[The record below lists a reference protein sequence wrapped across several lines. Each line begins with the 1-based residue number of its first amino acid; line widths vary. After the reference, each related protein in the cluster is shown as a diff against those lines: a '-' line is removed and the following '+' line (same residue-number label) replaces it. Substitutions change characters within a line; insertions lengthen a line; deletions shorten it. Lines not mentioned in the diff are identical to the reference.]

1 MTVSEALVACSSV
14 FDEDAVLHDLKHYL
28 PAQAPLKDFV
38 HHNTL
43 HAFQGRNFYEAIRNA
58 SGVFGYGTSLK
69 LEEFRRRYKQ
79 GEVNPRILERI
90 IREQKGAEFDLWK
103 DRVLH
108 EDLEPF
114 PLPRIGGLRA
124 HWKKDRRMD
133 LDSLVHP
140 ILFRILCSYLDQ
152 GISIWTFPGADE
164 GFLSALKGLEANS
177 MTSLFRTERVRQL
190 LLETELSISAL
201 LKLVVADEVFYK
213 RYLFDQQFAHP
224 GWSGIVSVI
233 EDQPNVLID
242 QRKISLDELII
253 FELLLEIDALDYHFP
268 NGWLPLSGPEELKV
282 DLLEEVPKTVLHDV
296 LEIWQEAFEW
306 SFYDPVLT
314 ALQRQDPER
323 PAEVAEKSFQGL
335 FCIDDRIGSFRQHL
349 ETLDASCETFGTPGF
364 FGVEFYFQPEHSKSF
379 TKVCPAPLNP
389 GHLIKEQG
397 SLNKLQ
403 SDPHLHKQSHQL
415 LGGLLITQT
424 LGFWSAVKLGLNIF
438 KPSLTPAT
446 ASSFRHMDR
455 LANLTIENRSKDDR
469 EHGLQ
474 IGFTVEEMAQRAEG
488 LLKSIGL
495 IHNFAALVY
504 IVGHGASSVNNP
516 YYAAYDCGACCGRPG
531 SVNARVISYILNHPD
546 VRKILATKGI
556 EIPDDT
562 RFIGALHDTTR
573 DDIVFYD
580 EAGLSLLQQEQ
591 HARNAAIF
599 QEALD
604 LNAKERARRFELTNS
619 LQPPKQVHDEVRLRS
634 VSLFEPRPELN
645 HATNALCV
653 VGRRAL
659 SRKVFLDRR
668 SFLNSYDYRIDPEGH
683 FLLNILRPAAP
694 VTGGINLE
702 YFFSRVDNQKLGAG
716 SKLPH
721 NVMGLIGVAN
731 GNDGDLRT
739 GLPSQ
744 MIEVHNPIRMMI
756 IVEHFPEVILDA
768 IQRQAPTHEWFK
780 NAWIN
785 LVAIHPETHQL
796 YRLLDN
802 QFVPYEP
809 LTERIEKAANL
820 ERLFET
826 HMDNLPVYTL
836 N

>member
-1 MTVSEALVACSSV
+1 MTASAVAMAAHV
-14 FDEDAVLHDLKHYL
+14 FDEHAVLHDLKHYL

-43 HAFQGRNFYEAIRNA
+43 HAFQGQDFYRALRNA
-58 SGVFGYGTSLK
+58 SGIFGYRTLLK
-69 LEEFRRRYKQ
+69 LDEYRNLYKQ
-79 GEVNPRILERI
+79 NQINQCLLEHI
-90 IREQKGAEFDLWK
+90 IRERKGDEFELWK
-103 DRVLH
+103 DRVLTD
-108 EDLEPF
+108 ELAPF
-114 PLPRIGGLRA
+114 PAPRIGSLRA
-124 HWKKDRRMD
+124 YWKRDRRMD

-152 GISIWTFPGADE
+152 GIAIWSFPNAQD
-164 GFLSALKGLEANS
+164 GFLNALKALEQHS
-177 MTSLFRTERVRQL
+177 LTSLFRTERARTL
-190 LLETELSISAL
+190 LLESELSISGL
-201 LKLVVADEVFYK
+201 LKWLVADEALFA

-233 EDQPNVLID
+233 EDQPDSLID
-242 QRKISLDELII
+242 QRLISLNELII

-268 NGWLPLSGPEELKV
+268 DGWLPLNGPDELKS
-282 DLLEEVPKTVLHDV
+282 DLLAEVPQTPLHEVLA
-296 LEIWQEAFEW
+296 IWQEAFEW
-306 SFYDPVLT
+306 TYYDPALT
-314 ALQRQDPER
+314 ALQRQNPDKTRVE
-323 PAEVAEKSFQGL
+323 EKSFQGL

-349 ETLDASCETFGTPGF
+349 ELLDAHCETFGTPGF
-364 FGVEFYFQPEHSKSF
+364 FGVEFYFQPEHGKSF
-379 TKVCPAPLNP
+379 TKVCPTPINP
-389 GHLIKEQG
+389 QYLIKEQG

-403 SDPHLHKQSHQL
+403 TEPHLHKQSHQL

-424 LGFWSAVKLGLNIF
+424 LGFWSAVKLGLNVF

-495 IHNFAALVY
+495 VSDFAPLVY
-504 IVGHGASSVNNP
+504 TVGHGASSLNNP
-516 YYAAYDCGACCGRPG
+516 YYAAYDCGACSGRPG
-531 SVNARVISYILNHPD
+531 SVNARVISYILNHPE
-546 VRKILATKGI
+546 VRKILVTKGI
-556 EIPDDT
+556 AIPEQT
-562 RFIGALHDTTR
+562 RFVGALHDTTR
-573 DDIVFYD
+573 DEIVFYD
-580 EAGLSLLQQEQ
+580 EAGLSLAQQEQ
-591 HARNAAIF
+591 HARNAVIF

-619 LQPPKQVHDEVRLRS
+619 LQPPKQVHEAVKLRS

-653 VGRRAL
+653 VGRREL

-668 SFLNSYDYRIDPEGH
+668 AFLNSYDYRIDPNGDY
-683 FLLNILRPAAP
+683 LLNILRPAAP

-744 MIEVHNPIRMMI
+744 MIEIHNPIRMMI
-756 IVEHFPEVILDA
+756 IVEHFPEVIADT
-768 IQRQAPTHEWFK
+768 IRRQQPTYEWFQ

-796 YRLLDN
+796 YRLVSG

-809 LTERIEKAANL
+809 VTERIDKAVNL